1 MTSTTMTKMQA
12 GDSSTS
18 KTTQRTRPR
27 QKPGAACEECRRRKL
42 RCDRRQPQCG
52 SCQST
57 GVPCHT
63 TTVRAARG
71 PKPGYLKDL
80 KARIAALEGTLIQQ
94 AQQQQQQQQQA
105 ARTTSSDEDASS
117 CYDPYLFNR
126 ADSLKIPHPV
136 TEPDNVFLPDMASGN
151 PIPNGLE
158 QPLGFPCLG
167 GTAMSPTPPLDS
179 SLMSPPLTAFGGIG
193 FEPMLPNGMH
203 ASGEQI
209 TSLDL
214 NNMRRM
220 SSTSSCW
227 SSADG
232 ASEFRISPMIQAD
245 LDQIYW
251 DWTHLHV
258 PIIHQRR
265 YMAWSRKQDKSGAQ
279 KCLQLAMWTL
289 AASTSPGQY
298 QSMANFLYRY
308 ASQSLL
314 NLESWDSGDEWSQ
327 MRPNDFAQVQAQL
340 LLALYEFKCVDFR
353 RGWMRAGRAF
363 RLIQLNWFYDIL
375 STSSTMSDWVEAEQR
390 RRTFWVAFCLDRTI
404 SLRNDAPCTFNEPIY
419 VPLPAP
425 DAEFQNEIPTVTGY
439 LNSDSLTVGAADS
452 VLSDLIRL
460 AAICGKAVSHRHQ
473 SIIDKA
479 LGVHNTAGIWQ
490 RHREINAQLAENINC
505 AASRVQ
511 STMKKSEEP
520 LAPFL
525 EIVCQTVILHLHST
539 LSCTASTGK
548 DEYDYAMVESMQ
560 RGTLAAQDALRCVE
574 RLSQCNSLQLHPIMI
589 VPLAHCSELME
600 AWPDLAGRFNNHLAV
615 MMDATRRINNGDT
628 PS

>member
-1 MTSTTMTKMQA
+1 MSPSATATTKTQA
-12 GDSSTS
+12 GDSSPS
-18 KTTQRTRPR
+18 HTTQRTRPR

-94 AQQQQQQQQQA
+94 AQQS
-105 ARTTSSDEDASS
+105 ARNTSPDEDPSS
-117 CYDPYLFNR
+117 CYDPYLFHG
-126 ADSLKIPHPV
+126 ADSLKIPHPGS
-136 TEPDNVFLPDMASGN
+136 EPDNVFLQDMASANQISTGMD
-151 PIPNGLE
+151 PS
-158 QPLGFPCLG
+158 LGFPCLG
-167 GTAMSPTPPLDS
+167 GTTMSPTPPMDT

-193 FEPMLPNGMH
+193 FDTMLPNGMH
-203 ASGEQI
+203 PSGEQI
-209 TSLDL
+209 SSLNL

-220 SSTSSCW
+220 STASSTW
-227 SSADG
+227 SSPEGPA
-232 ASEFRISPMIQAD
+232 EFRLSPLMQQD

-251 DWTHLHV
+251 DRTHTFM

-265 YMAWSRKQDKSGAQ
+265 YMAWSRKPDKSEAQ

-289 AASTSPGQY
+289 AASASPGQY
-298 QSMANFLYRY
+298 QTMANYLYRY
-308 ASQSLL
+308 ASQSLV

-340 LLALYEFKCVDFR
+340 LLACYEFKAVDFR

-363 RLIQLNWFYDIL
+363 RLIQLNWFYDML
-375 STSSTMSDWVEAEQR
+375 STSSTMSDWVEAEER

-425 DAEFQNEIPTVTGY
+425 DAEFQSEIPTVTGY
-439 LNSDSLTVGAADS
+439 LNGDSLTVGAPDS
-452 VLSDLIRL
+452 LFIDFIHL
-460 AAICGKAVSHRHQ
+460 AAICGRAVSHRHQ

-490 RHREINAQLAENINC
+490 RHREINAQLAENLNL
-505 AASRVQ
+505 ANTRQHSPP
-511 STMKKSEEP
+511 MHESES
-520 LAPFL
+520 LGPFMG
-525 EIVCQTVILHLHST
+525 VMWRTVILHLHST

-548 DEYDYAMVESMQ
+548 EEYDYAIVESMQ
-560 RGTLAAQDALRCVE
+560 RGALAAQEALSCIE
-574 RLSQCNSLQLHPIMI
+574 RLSQCNSLK
-589 VPLAHCSELME
+589 V
-600 AWPDLAGRFNNHLAV
+600 
-615 MMDATRRINNGDT
+615 
-628 PS
+628 

>member
-1 MTSTTMTKMQA
+1 MTATATTKTHG
-12 GDSSTS
+12 GDSSATH
-18 KTTQRTRPR
+18 TTQRTRPR

-94 AQQQQQQQQQA
+94 AQQS
-105 ARTTSSDEDASS
+105 ARTTSPDEDPSS
-117 CYDPYLFNR
+117 CYDPYLFNG
-126 ADSLKIPHPV
+126 ADSLKIPHPGS
-136 TEPDNVFLPDMASGN
+136 EPDNVFLPDMASGN
-151 PIPNGLE
+151 PISTGLE
-158 QPLGFPCLG
+158 PSLGFPCLG
-167 GTAMSPTPPLDS
+167 EQIS
-179 SLMSPPLTAFGGIG
+179 SL
-193 FEPMLPNGMH
+193 N
-203 ASGEQI
+203 
-209 TSLDL
+209 L

-220 SSTSSCW
+220 STASSCW
-227 SSADG
+227 SSPEGSTD
-232 ASEFRISPMIQAD
+232 FRLSPMMQAD

-251 DWTHLHV
+251 DRTHLHV

-265 YMAWSRKQDKSGAQ
+265 YMVWSRKQDKSEAQ
-279 KCLQLAMWTL
+279 KCLQLAMWTV
-289 AASTSPGQY
+289 AASTSSGQY
-298 QSMANFLYRY
+298 QTMANYLYRY

-327 MRPNDFAQVQAQL
+327 MRPNDFSQIQAQL
-340 LLALYEFKCVDFR
+340 LLAFYEFKCVDFR

-363 RLIQLNWFYDIL
+363 RLIQLNWFYDML
-375 STSSTMSDWVEAEQR
+375 STSSTMSDWVEAEER

-439 LNSDSLTVGAADS
+439 LNSDSLTVGAPDS
-452 VLSDLIRL
+452 LLIDFIHL
-460 AAICGKAVSHRHQ
+460 AAICGRAVSHRHQ

-490 RHREINAQLAENINC
+490 RHREINAQLAENINS
-505 AASRVQ
+505 ANSRQQSPIHASE
-511 STMKKSEEP
+511 SLLPWLGIMW
-520 LAPFL
+520 
-525 EIVCQTVILHLHST
+525 QTVTLHLHST

-548 DEYDYAMVESMQ
+548 EEYDYAIVESMQ
-560 RGTLAAQDALRCVE
+560 RGTLAAQEALSCME
-574 RLSQCNSLQLHPIMI
+574 QLSQCNSLKLHPITI
-589 VPLAHCSELME
+589 VPLALCSELME
-600 AWPDLAGRFNNHLAV
+600 TWPDLAGPFNSHLAV
-615 MMDATRRINNGDT
+615 IMDATRRGNGADT